1 MIVNKTVVYLVEG
14 NRDIDFV
21 NEVVK
26 KRIINTGT
34 YDRII
39 PYKYK
44 NIPKSD
50 NEKFIKSLRA
60 IGSDILCM
68 ADINSSSS
76 IEERKE
82 KLKKDD
88 VGDVPDNCI
97 VIVIKEIESW
107 YLAGL
112 DGECCRKL
120 RIGHMARTD
129 TIGKEECHTLIAKS
143 KFGSRQACMSEILKR
158 YDIEIARGKNKS
170 FYYFY
175 TTYLS

>member
-1 MIVNKTVVYLVEG
+1 MVNKTVVYFVEG
-14 NRDIDFV
+14 NRGIDFV

-26 KRIINTGT
+26 KRITNMGK
-34 YDRII
+34 YDAVI

-50 NEKFIKSLRA
+50 NTKFIKGLRA
-60 IGSDILCM
+60 VGSDILCM
-68 ADINSSSS
+68 ADINSSPG

-82 KLKKDD
+82 KLRKDD

-112 DGECCRKL
+112 DRECCRKL
-120 RIGHMARTD
+120 KIGHRARTD
-129 TIGKEECHTLIAKS
+129 TISKKECHALIAKS
-143 KFGSRQACMSEILKR
+143 KYSPREACMSEILKR
-158 YDIEIARGKNKS
+158 YNIEIARGKNKS